1 MQFLP
6 PHIEAELE
14 RMKRLGSDTQ
24 KYEVKAAGKA
34 LPENLAETIS
44 AFANRGGGTIL
55 LGLDEKH
62 HFEPATDFDAKKIHD
77 ALLRIGSDLTPPCHL
92 SIERYPVGEH
102 EIVVAVVDPVP
113 LDQRPCYITKRG
125 MYSGAFIRTGDGD
138 KKLTSYE
145 VDRLREFHHQ
155 PAYDRIPVTEA
166 SMDDLDPSIL
176 GAIVRRNQEISPR
189 VFGKMDSNAILVKLG
204 AIVPTE
210 DNSKRYVPTLSGLLV
225 AGIFPQQF
233 FPRLNITFTV
243 YPGVTKAQT
252 QRQAIRYIDSLPLNG
267 SIPEMLMNAL
277 EQLKKYMNKGA
288 LIQGALRKEITD
300 YPLLACREAI
310 VNALQHRDYSPEG
323 QGSQVQINLYAD
335 RLEIL
340 NPGGLYGASSF
351 SSLPHGISATRNT
364 RLSQLLEFTP
374 FKDFDGEDGYVIE
387 NRGTGLLQIH
397 QVLQESLMPEAEL
410 KDFVSA
416 FQITFFKRR
425 LSDSEKSEKY
435 GVDFDAALLNELE
448 KVGSMSI
455 VEIMESSGFSRNT
468 VAAHLRDLKKRGLIE
483 GTERPNSPKQRYRL
497 VRGGI

>member
-1 MQFLP
+1 
-6 PHIEAELE
+6 
-14 RMKRLGSDTQ
+14 
-24 KYEVKAAGKA
+24 
-34 LPENLAETIS
+34 
-44 AFANRGGGTIL
+44 
-55 LGLDEKH
+55 
-62 HFEPATDFDAKKIHD
+62 
-77 ALLRIGSDLTPPCHL
+77 
-92 SIERYPVGEH
+92 
-102 EIVVAVVDPVP
+102 
-113 LDQRPCYITKRG
+113 
-125 MYSGAFIRTGDGD
+125 
-138 KKLTSYE
+138 
-145 VDRLREFHHQ
+145 
-155 PAYDRIPVTEA
+155 
-166 SMDDLDPSIL
+166 
-176 GAIVRRNQEISPR
+176 
-189 VFGKMDSNAILVKLG
+189 
-204 AIVPTE
+204 
-210 DNSKRYVPTLSGLLV
+210 
-225 AGIFPQQF
+225 
-233 FPRLNITFTV
+233 
-243 YPGVTKAQT
+243 
-252 QRQAIRYIDSLPLNG
+252 
-267 SIPEMLMNAL
+267 MLMNAL

-435 GVDFDAALLNELE
+435 GVDFDAALLTELE